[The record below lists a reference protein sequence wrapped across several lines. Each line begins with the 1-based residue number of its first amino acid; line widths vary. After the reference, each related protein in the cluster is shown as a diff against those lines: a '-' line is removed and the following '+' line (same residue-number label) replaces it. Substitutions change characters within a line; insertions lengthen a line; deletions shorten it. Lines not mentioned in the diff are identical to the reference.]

1 MDGATGT
8 PGPEPVVVSP
18 VSRRFGA
25 LAAVSSP
32 GSGL

>member
-1 MDGATGT
+1 MVGATGT

-18 VSRRFGA
+18 VSSGFGA
-25 LAAVSSP
+25 LAAISSP